1 MSGVPS
7 TPSPPR
13 DAQRNWE
20 SEHRASLLGN
30 LPAYGKATYGVPP
43 RDSTEWQQKSV
54 LFQYMKNR
62 ILKSYGNVEFFP
74 GPNGAGYVKGHAH
87 IDGVRREAI
96 LDPGDNLYIKGLT
109 DDAKYAKVLHAA
121 DAAVSAVETQAAA
134 AVEAQA
140 AVEAHLV
147 EDITSRMYEL
157 YELCLHQVPENWEE
171 VRAWNAWNV
180 RGYAEKTKK
189 VLYHK
194 CDPQTKGS
202 EFPYDIT
209 DNYINVSPQIWVSR
223 TIGFEDSKTTYDIS
237 IGIGK
242 VWNQHAHVVED
253 YAVYAGFK
261 VTGHNWNRAQIVNAD
276 KYKEIEKL
284 IDADTDFDAESIA
297 PDVPDKLSRLVG
309 DGLHS
314 VRRGS

>member
-30 LPAYGKATYGVPP
+30 LPAYGKATYGVPH
-43 RDSTEWQQKSV
+43 RDSTIWQQEFV
-54 LFQYMKNR
+54 PFQYMKNR

-74 GPNGAGYVKGHAH
+74 GPNGAGYVKGHAR

-96 LDPGDNLYIKGLT
+96 LDPGDHLYIKGLT

-121 DAAVSAVETQAAA
+121 VSAVETQAAA
-134 AVEAQA
+134 VEAQAA

-157 YELCLHQVPENWEE
+157 YELCLHQVPKNWEE
-171 VRAWNAWNV
+171 VRAWNARNV
-180 RGYAEKTKK
+180 RGYAEETKK

-194 CDPQTKGS
+194 CDIQTTGS

-209 DNYINVSPQIWVSR
+209 DNYNVSPQIWVSR

-237 IGIGK
+237 IGIGN
-242 VWNQHAHVVED
+242 VWNQHARVVED

-261 VTGHNWNRAQIVNAD
+261 VTGHNWNRAQIVNTD

-284 IDADTDFDAESIA
+284 IDAHTDFDAESIA
-297 PDVPDKLSRLVG
+297 PDVLDKLSRLVG
-309 DGLHS
+309 DGLNS
-314 VRRGS
+314 VQRG